1 MPIEKL
7 SSKCNGYPLQRELQ
21 SILDAKGLAFETMV
35 TTYTKISKYQ
45 LNIFVKRIEKILEA
59 MLYPTM

>member
-1 MPIEKL
+1 MDTPFKV
-7 SSKCNGYPLQRELQ
+7 GLQ
-21 SILDAKGLAFETMV
+21 SILNAKGLAFETMV